1 MSRII
6 VFGGSGF
13 IGRHVVGHLSDPLH
27 HVIVPTRSRERAKH
41 LSLFPTVEIVEAD
54 IDDPV
59 AVARLV
65 RGADAVIN
73 LVGVLHSR
81 PGTPYGPEFARA
93 HVELPRNIV
102 QACRASG
109 VARLVHMSALNART
123 DGPSQYQ
130 RSKGEGEAVVLGAGN
145 AIEATVFRPSV
156 VFGPGDRFLNLFAA
170 VQRWVP
176 VMFLACPNARFQPVH
191 VGDVAE
197 CITRSL
203 WDRSTFGR
211 RYDLC
216 GPRVYT
222 LRQLVALAGRAFGC
236 PRPIVGLSDRLSY
249 LQAWSMECMPGKLMS
264 RDNYHSMREDSVCA
278 CAFPFGI
285 EPTALEAVLSLVA
298 AGGAPRVRYN
308 LLRSRAGR

>member
-13 IGRHVVGHLSDPLH
+13 IGRHVVGQLSDPLH

-41 LSLFPTVEIVEAD
+41 LSLLPTVEIVEAD
-54 IDDPV
+54 IGDPA

-109 VARLVHMSALNART
+109 VARLVHMSALNARAG
-123 DGPSQYQ
+123 GPSQYQ
-130 RSKGEGEAVVLGAGN
+130 RSKGEGEAFVLGAGN
-145 AIEATVFRPSV
+145 AIGATVFRPSV
-156 VFGPGDRFLNLFAA
+156 VFGPGDRFLNLFGA

-176 VMFLACPNARFQPVH
+176 VMFLACPNARFQPVY

-203 WDRSTFGR
+203 WNRSTFGR
-211 RYDLC
+211 SYDLC

-236 PRPIVGLSDRLSY
+236 PRPIIGLSDRLSY
-249 LQAWSMECMPGKLMS
+249 LQAWSMEYMPGRLMS
-264 RDNYHSMREDSVCA
+264 RDNYHSMQEDSVCA

-285 EPTALEAVLSLVA
+285 EPTALEAALPLVA
-298 AGGAPRVRYN
+298 AGGDPRVRYN